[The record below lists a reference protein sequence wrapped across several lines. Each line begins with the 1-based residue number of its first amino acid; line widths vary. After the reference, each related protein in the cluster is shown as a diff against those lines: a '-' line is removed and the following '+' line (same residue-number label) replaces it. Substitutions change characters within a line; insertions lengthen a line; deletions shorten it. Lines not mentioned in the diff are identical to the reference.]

1 MNRRTWTYWVGG
13 FAVLLTVAVIGVV
26 VMFAQA
32 RQPVNGLNALDR
44 ISATELMKRCQHLRT
59 QTSSGR
65 ESYYKG
71 FSFSTG
77 LPIHTIRDF
86 YNTKCGI

>member
-44 ISATELMKRCQHLRT
+44 ISATELSMPT
-59 QTSSGR
+59 ENVATFA
-65 ESYYKG
+65 E
-71 FSFSTG
+71 
-77 LPIHTIRDF
+77 
-86 YNTKCGI
+86 